1 VPKSLSPTLG
11 ELLLERGDLLL
22 LRLLLSLR
30 SALGLERRR
39 GVLEELAL
47 PAVEVRGLDI
57 VLVAKIGN
65 RNFIDQVTFE
75 DFGLVLRRG

>member
-47 PAVEVRGLDI
+47 PAVEVRGLDV